1 MSDPPALYEGMAR
14 KLRMDEEDGLHHVI
28 GAGGFYFA
36 GVSAEGGVAV
46 RHRGRRLSTSLR

>member
-1 MSDPPALYEGMAR
+1 MAR
-14 KLRMDEEDGLHHVI
+14 KLRMEEEGGLHHVI

-36 GVSAEGGVAV
+36 GVSAEGVVAV